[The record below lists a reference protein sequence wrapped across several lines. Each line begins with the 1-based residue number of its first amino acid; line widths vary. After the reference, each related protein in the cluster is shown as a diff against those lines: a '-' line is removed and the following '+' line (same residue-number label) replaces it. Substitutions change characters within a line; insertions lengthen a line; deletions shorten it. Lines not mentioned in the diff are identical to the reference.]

1 MVHKDVGLR
10 GVRGDLILQRERL
23 IFRPEIRG
31 ARPDI
36 LGETVFPLDRIRK
49 VSRSKR
55 TPVLSLKHDVEGLP
69 ETVFFYFV
77 RPPDMYSSGAANP
90 RSAAGLYL
98 ANSNA
103 LYDEEVT
110 LWVDELRQAVK
121 GARA

>member
-31 ARPDI
+31 ARPDV

-55 TPVLSLKHDVEGLP
+55 TPVLSVKHDVEGLP
-69 ETVFFYFV
+69 DTVFFYFV
-77 RPPDMYSSGAANP
+77 RPPDMYSSGASHP
-90 RSAAGLYL
+90 RTAVSLYL
-98 ANSNA
+98 TNSNA

-121 GARA
+121 GGRA